1 MNTPQEAMLE
11 ISYPKALLVTL
22 PSMAC
27 FVAFPF
33 VNGKPTSDP
42 LFNGSLLVM
51 AVFMTFVFAGCLC
64 FVLRCKIGCDGLRS
78 AVPTFYQYV
87 LRWEDIAV
95 VRGFVTPFYVVK
107 SSAFGPMCILPRRF
121 LLKRPDSLREAI
133 DQYAPAEN
141 ILRKKLAT

>member
-107 SSAFGPMCILPRRF
+107 SSAFGPMCICHAGFSSSDQTASER
-121 LLKRPDSLREAI
+121 LLTSMHRQRTFFARSW
-133 DQYAPAEN
+133 
-141 ILRKKLAT
+141 